1 MKYFFESNKGL
12 FLTHFYLI
20 FILCD
25 LFLFVPDIG
34 IANYADD
41 NTPHATNKHLE
52 TVLTTDFEQRPDI
65 LLKWFTENLLKA
77 NPEKYHLLVYINEK
91 RPLNAG
97 GIEISYSK
105 CEKLMGIK
113 IDCEL
118 MFDSLVKSLC

>member
-1 MKYFFESNKGL
+1 M
-12 FLTHFYLI
+12 
-20 FILCD
+20 CD
-25 LFLFVPDIG
+25 LFLFVPDIN

-52 TVLTTDFEQRPDI
+52 TVLTTDLEQRPDI

-77 NPEKYHLLVYINEK
+77 NPEKYHLLVHINEK

-97 GIEISYSK
+97 GIEIRNSK

>member
-1 MKYFFESNKGL
+1 M
-12 FLTHFYLI
+12 
-20 FILCD
+20 CD
-25 LFLFVPDIG
+25 LFLFVPDIN

-52 TVLTTDFEQRPDI
+52 TVLMTDFEQRPDI

-91 RPLNAG
+91 RPLDEG
-97 GIEISYSK
+97 GIEISNSK

-113 IDCEL
+113 IYCEL
-118 MFDSLVKSLC
+118 MFDSLVRSL